1 MTLVDR
7 TMVEEI
13 LKEQGFQQSGC
24 TTDECAVE
32 VGAMLGVQFMISGA
46 IGKLGDTFTI
56 DAKMVSVETGASVE
70 TRNVTYIGKVDGL
83 VTEIELLAWDIMNI
97 EPPQELKEKKRL
109 GAQAFLAAQAK
120 QKTRTGALLRSMA
133 VPGFG
138 QYYAGKKLM
147 AAGILV
153 SELAVLG
160 LYASANSAYTTAT
173 DDFNNYQNLYNTE
186 KDPVMIADY
195 RSKVN
200 SSHDDI
206 KSNKDLMNQMAMAA
220 GGIWALNVIHAFL
233 IKPDNV
239 TASKEPLLRLVYDP
253 QTKSPQLRFSI
264 ALD

>member
-1 MTLVDR
+1 
-7 TMVEEI
+7 
-13 LKEQGFQQSGC
+13 
-24 TTDECAVE
+24 
-32 VGAMLGVQFMISGA
+32 
-46 IGKLGDTFTI
+46 
-56 DAKMVSVETGASVE
+56 
-70 TRNVTYIGKVDGL
+70 
-83 VTEIELLAWDIMNI
+83 
-97 EPPQELKEKKRL
+97 
-109 GAQAFLAAQAK
+109 
-120 QKTRTGALLRSMA
+120 
-133 VPGFG
+133 
-138 QYYAGKKLM
+138 M

-253 QTKSPQLRFSI
+253 QTKSPQLRFTI